1 MADLDF
7 RYPLSTAEGTAIP
20 LDVIRPYGII
30 KIPFTSGS
38 GSSSITIPSDVE
50 VLNVYSDVDC
60 LIQFATSNASASA
73 LVDNTFKS
81 DAMYV
86 SADVFTIISPP
97 VDKKAF
103 SIRGISASGN
113 CVVQYLRKW
122 TALAL
127 QPQFARR

>member
-1 MADLDF
+1 MPDYDF

-38 GSSSITIPSDVE
+38 GSSSVSIPTDVE
-50 VLNVYSDVDC
+50 VLNIYSDVDC
-60 LIQFATSNASASA
+60 LIQFATSNATASA
-73 LVDNTFKS
+73 LVDNTLKN

-97 VDKKAF
+97 VDKRTL
-103 SIRGISASGN
+103 SVIGISDSGN
-113 CVVQYLRKW
+113 CIVQYMRKW

-127 QPQFARR
+127 QPSFARR